1 MDEMDGVYDSH
12 MDVKKISGDY
22 FLHLMTVADTTTMAK
37 LVACRYLKEKWLRK
51 GPRCDDIPKFV
62 QGIFVGLQMTSPS
75 DELAHVMK
83 LMLGA
88 LSATIP
94 SMDSTQCRELLRT
107 IVPISDN
114 VDGPCGYGMQGLV
127 YDLYTSFPKEV
138 EEELCGSKMYD
149 SIIANIDDFN
159 DCMDHD
165 FGLLDDL
172 AGIILTFKG
181 DFRRTALNYV
191 LHNSDNE
198 LQQVYWTWLYGTVGF
213 DSNDS
218 DDSDDSDNDND
229 DNRNDDK

>member
-1 MDEMDGVYDSH
+1 MDEMDDVYDSH

-22 FLHLMTVADTTTMAK
+22 FLHLMTVADTTMMAK
-37 LVACRYLKEKWLRK
+37 LVACQFLKEKWIRK

-75 DELAHVMK
+75 DELAYLMR

-88 LSATIP
+88 LSATIS
-94 SMDSTQCRELLRT
+94 SMDSSQCRELLRT

-114 VDGPCGYGMQGLV
+114 VDGPCAYGVQGLV

-138 EEELCGSKMYD
+138 EEELWGSKMYD
-149 SIIANIDDFN
+149 SIITNIDDFS
-159 DCMDHD
+159 DCIDHD

-172 AGIILTFKG
+172 PGIILTFEG

-191 LHNSDNE
+191 LHNCDNE
-198 LQQVYWTWLYGTVGF
+198 LQRVYWTWLYGTVGF
-213 DSNDS
+213 DSDDS
-218 DDSDDSDNDND
+218 DNSDDDSDDDDDD
-229 DNRNDDK
+229 DN